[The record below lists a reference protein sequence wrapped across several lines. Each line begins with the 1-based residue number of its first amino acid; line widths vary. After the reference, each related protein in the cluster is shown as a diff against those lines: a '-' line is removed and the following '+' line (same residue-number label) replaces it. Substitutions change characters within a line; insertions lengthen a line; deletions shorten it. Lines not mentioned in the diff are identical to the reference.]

1 MRAAAISR
9 NRRNIC
15 RSSPGLARLTELL
28 KRGAQGQ
35 GGIAFVRGEAGVGK
49 SMLLEA
55 LQRQVSNDPDLGDA
69 SFAQG
74 YCYETT
80 GTQTAYQPFVE
91 ILDTITRSDTE

>member
-1 MRAAAISR
+1 MEEPLFVGRETE
-9 NRRNIC
+9 
-15 RSSPGLARLTELL
+15 LARLTELL

-69 SFAQG
+69 SFAQAIVMRRRA
-74 YCYETT
+74 CWM
-80 GTQTAYQPFVE
+80 TASMRFHRPERPGV
-91 ILDTITRSDTE
+91 